1 MSSWYGAPI
10 TRVRVERTISIEL
23 DAPTP
28 TAPTPTAAPL
38 RELVLALER
47 TAAPTPAPDRIAS
60 TVWRGLL
67 SGAWALLDS
76 FDHDDR
82 WYLVARQRAAHE
94 PRPQVSAREQ
104 QVLALAA
111 RGHANKYI
119 GYELGLSP
127 STVATHL
134 RRGLTKLGVPTRAAL
149 VAAAPMAALAAGP
162 STVDEMTMDR

>member
-1 MSSWYGAPI
+1 
-10 TRVRVERTISIEL
+10 
-23 DAPTP
+23 
-28 TAPTPTAAPL
+28 
-38 RELVLALER
+38 VLALER

-94 PRPQVSAREQ
+94 PHAPVSAREQ

-119 GYELGLSP
+119 GYELGLSAVDRGHP
-127 STVATHL
+127 PAARARQARRAVA
-134 RRGLTKLGVPTRAAL
+134 RRAGRGRADGRAG
-149 VAAAPMAALAAGP
+149 LAAGDS
-162 STVDEMTMDR
+162 STK